1 MCDISVSITCNVCS
15 SHSYSHAVKHD
26 LFDLID
32 WLCINNSS
40 VGFPCRWNTL
50 KQNLREHVYDFQF
63 FNMVDPFVIYSITS
77 LPILY
82 KIILLRAFC
91 ILISN
96 QRCSIIT
103 LVNVWSCAKYWMY
116 INYFVILTINN
127 LSFLV
132 FACISIDLPTGNHSN
147 QTYIICDYATIYLL
161 LKYLEILDFI
171 LKQTNETVRCWKFKT
186 MQHSLILY

>member
-1 MCDISVSITCNVCS
+1 
-15 SHSYSHAVKHD
+15 
-26 LFDLID
+26 
-32 WLCINNSS
+32 
-40 VGFPCRWNTL
+40 
-50 KQNLREHVYDFQF
+50 
-63 FNMVDPFVIYSITS
+63 
-77 LPILY
+77 
-82 KIILLRAFC
+82 
-91 ILISN
+91 
-96 QRCSIIT
+96 
-103 LVNVWSCAKYWMY
+103 MY

-186 MQHSLILY
+186 MQHSLILYSQ